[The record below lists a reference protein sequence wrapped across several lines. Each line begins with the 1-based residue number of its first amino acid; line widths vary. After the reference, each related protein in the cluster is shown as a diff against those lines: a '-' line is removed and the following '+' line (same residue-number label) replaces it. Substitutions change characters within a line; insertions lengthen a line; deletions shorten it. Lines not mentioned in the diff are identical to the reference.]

1 VKWLSILW
9 QLMRDVLLTSFGVW
23 IIWKEVEAAVPNT
36 ALLVVALGCIAPAAR
51 TAVATILSGPG
62 SSSESP
68 APQEELPSPPSP
80 PEGGGT
86 GE

>member
-9 QLMRDVLLTSFGVW
+9 QLIRDVLLTGLGCW
-23 IIWKEVEAAVPNT
+23 IIWKEVESPVPDT

-51 TAVATILSGPG
+51 TAVAAILSGPG

-68 APQEELPSPPSP
+68 APLEEPPSQPSP